1 MGAALHRLPVEGPQP
16 ILQALNIAL
25 NIPRVQLG
33 AHGRSLDGGVGD
45 QRVLQ
50 HLPGAL
56 QAGLRLGLTQDSLTK
71 QVEVELIALLLGLSK
86 FRVERLTLGVK
97 HQVAHHLAKSLPGQ
111 GHDERGEDRRSNGA
125 HAHQTLVYGANKA
138 GDGGFEWICQAGELV
153 GCHLIIGGPGDP
165 VHETHGESDTIIV
178 THQGGQLLRGG
189 GFLLGCGIVGQSQ
202 PFLGPNDGGFGG
214 FV

>member
-1 MGAALHRLPVEGPQP
+1 MGAALHRLPVQGSQP
-16 ILQALNIAL
+16 VLQALNIAL

-33 AHGRSLDGGVGD
+33 AHGRRLDGGVGD

-56 QAGLRLGLTQDSLTK
+56 QAGLRLGLTQDGLTK
-71 QVEVELIALLLGLSK
+71 QVEVELIALLLGFGK

-111 GHDERGEDRRSNGA
+111 GHDERGEDGGGDGA
-125 HAHQTLVYGANKA
+125 HTHQALVHGANKA
-138 GDGGFEWICQAGELV
+138 GNGSFERIRQAGELV

-165 VHETHGESDTIIV
+165 VHETHGESDTIV
-178 THQGGQLLRGG
+178 VAHQGGQLFRGG